1 MTLVFKYGG
10 HALPQAGTID
20 PTITYLASLIKSGTK
35 VILVHGGGP
44 QINKELEVH
53 GIESEMV
60 NGFRKTTPE
69 VFSIVQRTLS
79 GEVLRNIV
87 NQFISAGINAVG
99 LSAGDG
105 GLVRGIQKD
114 LALGLVGVVDHV
126 DPSIVISLLNQGF
139 TPVISPIGV
148 DVKGQGLNM
157 NADLVAGA
165 IGGALK
171 SECVYFST
179 DVSGIYRSWP
189 DKTTLIDSINSKDL
203 QEISKDFKEGMIP
216 KAQAVLNAIKS
227 GAKSARIFDGRET
240 ANVELAIAG
249 SIGTLVMP

>member
-105 GLVRGIQKD
+105 VW
-114 LALGLVGVVDHV
+114 LGV
-126 DPSIVISLLNQGF
+126 F
-139 TPVISPIGV
+139 
-148 DVKGQGLNM
+148 K
-157 NADLVAGA
+157 
-165 IGGALK
+165 
-171 SECVYFST
+171 
-179 DVSGIYRSWP
+179 
-189 DKTTLIDSINSKDL
+189 KT
-203 QEISKDFKEGMIP
+203 
-216 KAQAVLNAIKS
+216 
-227 GAKSARIFDGRET
+227 
-240 ANVELAIAG
+240 
-249 SIGTLVMP
+249 